1 MQKEISM
8 KHTMNSLLAIAG
20 LACALAIPAGLSAQS
35 GAPPPP
41 QPGQGRM
48 QTQFPGLREAHQ
60 HLTAANDALARANWD
75 YGEHKEKAMELIRQ
89 AQEELEQAKEYAQSH
104 R

>member
-1 MQKEISM
+1 M
-8 KHTMNSLLAIAG
+8 KHKMNSLLAVAG

-35 GAPPPP
+35 AATPPPP
-41 QPGQGRM
+41 QGGQGRM

-60 HLTAANDALARANWD
+60 HLTAANDALERANWD
-75 YGEHKEKAMELIRQ
+75 YGEHKAKAMDLIRQ
-89 AQEELEQAKEYAQSH
+89 AQDELEQAKEYAQSH